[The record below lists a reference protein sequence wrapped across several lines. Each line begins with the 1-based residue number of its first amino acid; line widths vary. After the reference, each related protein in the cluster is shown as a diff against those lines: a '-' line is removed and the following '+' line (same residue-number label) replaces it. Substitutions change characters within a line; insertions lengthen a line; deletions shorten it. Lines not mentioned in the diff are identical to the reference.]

1 MDVHIEGH
9 HTQVGP
15 EVREWITQ
23 RLEAL
28 DAPYQDILHARVTL
42 LNHERHHKGSE
53 EVRVF
58 VTLAGKTLQATGAGD
73 TLDDA
78 LYEALAVMRREL
90 RTFRTQRQHAVKTPG
105 PRLRG
110 RIVRLFPESGYGF
123 IETDSHHEVYFHAH
137 ALHGIAFAALV
148 VGMPVELEIEE
159 GHAGLQASR
168 VTPYIP

>member
-9 HTQVGP
+9 HTQVRP

-42 LNHERHHKGSE
+42 MKHERHHQGSE

-58 VTLAGKTLQATGAGD
+58 VTLAGKTLQATGTGN

-78 LYEALAVMRREL
+78 LYEALEVMSREM
-90 RTFRTQRQHAVKTPG
+90 RTFRTRRQHAVKTPG
-105 PRLRG
+105 PRPRG

-123 IETDSHHEVYFHAH
+123 IETESHREVYFHAH
-137 ALHGIAFAALV
+137 ALHGTAFTALV

-168 VTPYIP
+168 VMPYTP